1 MTNAQKLGN
10 TPAALAHHIVTL
22 PVEYLRD
29 LKAKVDACGDNVYV
43 WDQGRTSG
51 QWDLFQIR
59 EVLAI
64 WEKVNGPIA

>member
-29 LKAKVDACGDNVYV
+29 VKAKVDACGNNVYA
-43 WDQGRTSG
+43 WDQVRTKGS
-51 QWDLFQIR
+51 WDLFQIR
-59 EVLAI
+59 EVMAI